1 MKVTRQQ
8 IVDCIRHNLSERGMP
23 PTLREMCDQL
33 GLKSAGG
40 LSVRL
45 DAMAAD
51 GIIERDEYI
60 ARGIRVLRDAD

>member
-8 IVDCIRHNLSERGMP
+8 IVDCIRRNMRERGMP

-51 GIIERDEYI
+51 GIIERDEHI
-60 ARGIRVLRDAD
+60 ARGIRVLRDVD